1 MRIQTLALHLEICYS
16 LPFSYGLPIAS
27 LPSSFHPHLSGTLVL
42 SNNQSTSCSGHFMNR
57 RNHIPHDLLWLA
69 SFTRDDLCGLWT
81 WWDLELPKRHTSV
94 DVCEGFLEMVL
105 TKWNNPP
112 CLWAPSFRG
121 QKPHT
126 KWKRLSKWNLT
137 TSSLCFLCADATWPV
152 PHVCSMPRLSW
163 RTVLSSHK
171 PKHALPSSS
180 WFVGCLVTVVK
191 TLLK

>member
-1 MRIQTLALHLEICYS
+1 MLFFALQLWPPDS
-16 LPFSYGLPIAS
+16 LPTLIIPPPPLWDPSPKQQPIYFLFWTLHEQKESYTARPPVTGV
-27 LPSSFHPHLSGTLVL
+27 FY
-42 SNNQSTSCSGHFMNR
+42 SC
-57 RNHIPHDLLWLA
+57 
-69 SFTRDDLCGLWT
+69 DDLCGLWT
-81 WWDLELPKRHTSV
+81 WWDLELPERHTSV

-105 TKWNNPP
+105 TKWNDPP
-112 CLWAPSFRG
+112 CLWAPSFCG

-126 KWKRLSKWNLT
+126 KWKRLSKWNPT

-163 RTVLSSHK
+163 RTVLSSHE